1 MIRDVNLIDYLP
13 PFLQDYREL
22 TLVTDTENVVF
33 QELANESERIKN
45 NQFILSADGEGLK
58 KFESLLTIHAAKDES
73 IATRRS
79 RVMSR
84 WNDITPYTFHAL
96 ISKLISLHDGDNFI
110 INKKYDQ
117 YEIEIITHLDI
128 VGQVEELVRMLD
140 YIMPANLVVDSKN
153 RIYGYAEGSAFVVSG
168 FAYSHM
174 FNVSDAYEESFTVN
188 GQNNVGTIHSYVSM
202 NNLSDA
208 YEESIITQG
217 NAQIGSVYDGVAYVR
232 MTDAYYEEINMIG
245 SANSAN
251 GLANVQKISVSD

>member
-22 TLVTDTENVVF
+22 TLVTDTENVAF
-33 QELANESERIKN
+33 QELANESERSKN
-45 NQFILSADGEGLK
+45 NQFILSADDEGLK
-58 KFESLLTIHAAKDES
+58 KFESLLNIHAAKDES

-84 WNDITPYTFHAL
+84 WNDISPYTFHAL

-153 RIYGYAEGSAFVVSG
+153 RIYGYAEGSAFVVGG

-174 FNVSDAYEESFTVN
+174 FGLTDAYKESFTVN
-188 GQNNVGTIHSYVSM
+188 GQNLMGTGHSYVSLV
-202 NNLSDA
+202 NLSDA
-208 YEESIITQG
+208 YEEALNAQG
-217 NAQIGSVYDGVAYVR
+217 NAEIGSVYGGVASV
-232 MTDAYYEEINMIG
+232 TLSDAYHESFLSNGNAET
-245 SANSAN
+245 AN
-251 GLANVQKISVSD
+251 GLANVQKISVTD